1 MSLTTMIRGF
11 SPKKAKQES
20 EIKGGEN
27 LNVKKLTQF
36 ATLPT
41 RGSNQAAGYDLYSA
55 YDVCI
60 GAGEKA
66 LVKTDIA
73 VALPEGCYGRVGEE
87 SCEVAS
93 R

>member
-1 MSLTTMIRGF
+1 MSLTSLIHGF
-11 SPKKAKQES
+11 SPKKAKVEIES
-20 EIKGGEN
+20 NATTN
-27 LNVKKLTQF
+27 LCVKKLSQF

-41 RGSNQAAGYDLYSA
+41 RGSIQAAGYDLYSA

-73 VALPEGCYGRVGEE
+73 VAIPEGCYGRVGEKPY
-87 SCEVAS
+87 V
-93 R
+93 